1 MTMISAIANGAFEA
15 RITALEAEFGA
26 ILAGR
31 IMESEAVDFLWEARL
46 KERYLGQHFD
56 VCFPPDGEDME
67 LSRVAVLSKLGG
79 RWHVGVCL
87 VDGEG
92 APVDMLWRQNFEELA
107 EAEMGFQRAR

>member
-15 RITALEAEFGA
+15 RIAGLEAEFGA

-31 IMESEAVDFLWEARL
+31 IMEAEAVDFLWEARV

-56 VCFPPDGEDME
+56 VCFPPDDEDME
-67 LSRVAVLSKLGG
+67 LSRVAVLSFFCGA
-79 RWHVGVCL
+79 WHAGACL

-92 APVDMLWRQNFEELA
+92 RTVDLLWKQTFKDRQLA
-107 EAEMGFQRAR
+107 EAAFARGV

>member
-31 IMESEAVDFLWEARL
+31 IIEAEAVDFLWEARV

-56 VCFPPDGEDME
+56 ICFPPDDKDME
-67 LSRVAVLSKLGG
+67 LSRIAVLSCFSGK
-79 RWHVGVCL
+79 WHVGVCL

-92 APVDMLWRQNFEELA
+92 GPVDLLWKQSFESRN
-107 EAEMGFQRAR
+107 EADAAFERAA

>member
-31 IMESEAVDFLWEARL
+31 IIESEAVDFLWEARV

-56 VCFPPDGEDME
+56 VCFPPDDEDME
-67 LSRVAVLSKLGG
+67 LSRIAVLSFFGG
-79 RWHVGVCL
+79 KWHAGTCL

-92 APVDMLWRQNFEELA
+92 RPADLLWKQSFDDHAGA
-107 EAEMGFQRAR
+107 EFAFLKAR